1 MSDQSWYLARLL
13 MKCSAK
19 VDNEPLFSE
28 EFVLLRG
35 GCYDEVHEKAETK
48 GRNMAHSNLN
58 DEGHEVRWTFQ
69 SVLEIRRLID
79 DELMDGCELYA
90 RICSTPPDVMPKG
103 LLDE

>member
-35 GCYDEVHEKAETK
+35 GSYDEVYEKAETK
-48 GRNMAHSNLN
+48 GRKMAHSYLN

-69 SVLEIRRLID
+69 SVLEIRRVID
-79 DELMDGCELYA
+79 DELIDGSELFA
-90 RICSTPPDVMPKG
+90 RTCSTPPDVVPKG
-103 LLDE
+103 PLDE